1 MSLLTYPC
9 DAEEV
14 DEESAELREIV
25 DRFDNLFEDCYRKRM
40 RDEDQ
45 KELDEIYS
53 FLSFREEDLW
63 RDTSPAIVAR
73 LTDLV
78 DIPFP
83 LLRYTIGM
91 FPE

>member
-1 MSLLTYPC
+1 MSLLTFPC
-9 DAEEV
+9 DAEET
-14 DEESAELREIV
+14 DEECAELREIV

-45 KELDEIYS
+45 KELNEIYA
-53 FLSFREEDLW
+53 FLSHTEDELW
-63 RDTSPAIVAR
+63 RDTSPLIIDR
-73 LTDLV
+73 LTEMI

-91 FPE
+91 LPE